1 MSDQM
6 TIEAYLAEGGLLT
19 SPANAP
25 PRYRGELLRLMATFV
40 DSELAGAAGFADV
53 INAAPGIK
61 QRIAAA
67 RIVLE
72 KTDHASRVLEIMES
86 FGADATRY
94 AVHHPWAAR
103 IGRDVD
109 IGATRQ
115 GGDMRLSVFHYPLQ
129 GWIDAVVMNVL
140 MGKAVDVQLEEFSR
154 VSYSPLAEVFRG
166 IAPREA
172 RHAELGV
179 EGLHEITATEDGR
192 AHASASVAY
201 WRPTGRRELRRRQFP
216 AFRSPRALR
225 SPSHA
230 ERQTAGEMERVCRHR
245 PPRGEARV
253 VRPPRWAAP
262 GGTGPRSGRPTAK
275 AARPDQ
281 LEYLTEQP

>member
-109 IGATRQ
+109 IGATRH

-154 VSYSPLAEVFRG
+154 VSYSPLAEVFRE

-179 EGLHEITATEDGR
+179 EGLDEITATEDGR
-192 AHASASVAY
+192 ARAGASVAY
-201 WRPTGRRELRRRQFP
+201 WRSRVAASFGG
-216 AFRSPRALR
+216 ADSPRFDLLERFGLR
-225 SPSHA
+225 HTPNGKLLA
-230 ERQTAGEMERVCRHR
+230 KWNACVDIVLR
-245 PPRGEARV
+245 EAKL
-253 VRPPRWAAP
+253 AP
-262 GGTGPRSGRPTAK
+262 
-275 AARPDQ
+275 
-281 LEYLTEQP
+281 